1 MLRAI
6 QRSFALSRPL
16 EEKLSGTGKYFN
28 YKKGWGIVE
37 TKIGDVLIFHVRKHL
52 TKVGCVFLFVISSD
66 LRMEQ
71 HRDDDY
77 QKNASHFIGSSTF
90 IGTVQF
96 DHDFTVCLEEKYRA
110 VHVFS
115 ILDPNQIQP
124 DESPDSI
131 YFRWTSSEFCQWRT
145 FRNSLR

>member
-37 TKIGDVLIFHVRKHL
+37 TKIGDVLIFHVRKHP
-52 TKVGCVFLFVISSD
+52 TKVGCVFPFVISSD
-66 LRMEQ
+66 IHMEN

-77 QKNASHFIGSSTF
+77 QKDASHFIGSS
-90 IGTVQF
+90 
-96 DHDFTVCLEEKYRA
+96 L
-110 VHVFS
+110 
-115 ILDPNQIQP
+115 L
-124 DESPDSI
+124 
-131 YFRWTSSEFCQWRT
+131 SEPLNLT
-145 FRNSLR
+145 MT